1 MFVICPEEIYQIMKS
16 TDSLIFDM
24 DGTLWDAVDSYVQ
37 SWNEGASIENIDRVF
52 TRGDLNHVMGW
63 ERGKVLPYM
72 FPDKSVEEQERI
84 YQTINECRAR
94 IIPQSGGVLYSGV
107 REGIIKLASKYRLF
121 IVSNCPKGL
130 ITEFM
135 KWADLQ
141 DCFVDEM
148 EHGVNSMPKSH
159 NIKLLMD
166 KHSLINPVYIGDT
179 HGDSKDSRIARI
191 PFVLVTYGFGTTDDF
206 DQKFDDFNSLTNYF
220 MDL

>member
-1 MFVICPEEIYQIMKS
+1 
-16 TDSLIFDM
+16 
-24 DGTLWDAVDSYVQ
+24 
-37 SWNEGASIENIDRVF
+37 
-52 TRGDLNHVMGW
+52 
-63 ERGKVLPYM
+63 
-72 FPDKSVEEQERI
+72 
-84 YQTINECRAR
+84 
-94 IIPQSGGVLYSGV
+94 
-107 REGIIKLASKYRLF
+107 
-121 IVSNCPKGL
+121 
-130 ITEFM
+130 M